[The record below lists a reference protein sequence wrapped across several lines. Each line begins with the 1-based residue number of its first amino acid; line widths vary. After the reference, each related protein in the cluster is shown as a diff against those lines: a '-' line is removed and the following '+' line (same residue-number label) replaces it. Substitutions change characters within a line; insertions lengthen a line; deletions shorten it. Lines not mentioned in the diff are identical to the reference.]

1 MSIRV
6 KICGL
11 ARHNDVVA
19 TAALEPD
26 FLGFIFYPPSK
37 RAVSAVDVA
46 AWTVQIPA
54 HIQKVG
60 VFVNATAEEINE
72 TCEVAGLDIAQLHGQ
87 EHPEL
92 IAQLSVPSWK
102 VVHVD
107 KMTAAEAQ
115 AFSVETLL
123 IDSYTEALPGGT
135 GTTVDWSAAA
145 NFVRN
150 AQQNV
155 LLAGGLTPDNVA
167 RAVETVSPWGVDVS
181 SGVERAPG
189 EKDMKQ
195 VKQFIHAS
203 RNV

>member
-60 VFVNATAEEINE
+60 VFERH
-72 TCEVAGLDIAQLHGQ
+72 C
-87 EHPEL
+87 
-92 IAQLSVPSWK
+92 
-102 VVHVD
+102 
-107 KMTAAEAQ
+107 
-115 AFSVETLL
+115 
-123 IDSYTEALPGGT
+123 GG
-135 GTTVDWSAAA
+135 D
-145 NFVRN
+145 
-150 AQQNV
+150 
-155 LLAGGLTPDNVA
+155 
-167 RAVETVSPWGVDVS
+167 
-181 SGVERAPG
+181 
-189 EKDMKQ
+189 
-195 VKQFIHAS
+195 
-203 RNV
+203 